1 MRIVTLLPAATEVV
15 AALGA
20 LDELVAVSHECDFPP
35 AVDGKPR
42 VTVTPVDASRPGA
55 AIDAE
60 VRALREAGRP
70 VIAVDA
76 ERLRALAPDV
86 VVTQGLCDV
95 CAVADG
101 EVTRLAQA
109 LDPAPRVLTLAGR
122 TLAGV
127 MGDIR
132 AVGDAIGRA
141 ETAANLVRGMGA
153 RIEALQTGAPRPRP
167 RVLCLE
173 WLEPPY
179 VAGHWMPD
187 VIAAAGGFDV
197 GARAGDHSRVVPWP
211 ALRALAPDVI
221 VVALC
226 GFGTARARAELAGL
240 ADPEALAL
248 LAGAP
253 VWLLDGNA
261 YTSRPGPRLVDAAE
275 QLAGIL
281 RGAPPPQ
288 AARWHPPAGNA
299 A

>member
-1 MRIVTLLPAATEVV
+1 
-15 AALGA
+15 
-20 LDELVAVSHECDFPP
+20 
-35 AVDGKPR
+35 
-42 VTVTPVDASRPGA
+42 
-55 AIDAE
+55 
-60 VRALREAGRP
+60 
-70 VIAVDA
+70 
-76 ERLRALAPDV
+76 
-86 VVTQGLCDV
+86 
-95 CAVADG
+95 
-101 EVTRLAQA
+101 
-109 LDPAPRVLTLAGR
+109 VLTLAGR

-141 ETAANLVRGMGA
+141 DAAAAVVRGMAA

-197 GARAGDHSRVVPWP
+197 GARAGDHSRVVPWH

-226 GFGTARARAELAGL
+226 GFGTARARAELDRL

-248 LAGAP
+248 LAAAP

-261 YTSRPGPRLVDAAE
+261 CTSRPGPRLVDAAE

-281 RGAPPPQ
+281 RGTPPPDVE
-288 AARWHPPAGNA
+288 RWHPPAGGA